1 MEAVM
6 ILENPLK
13 RTLKAGG
20 VVLGTMLTHLR
31 QPAVAVLM
39 KNAGWDYVFLDA
51 EHGSFTPPSLM
62 DFCIAARGVNLPT
75 IVRVPSSGEAQR
87 LYQTLDLGATGLLC
101 PQTET
106 RAQVEF
112 IIHSTKYFP
121 MGQRG
126 MSLRNVHTF
135 WGKYKGSDLTPKLN
149 QETMIVL
156 QIESKKGVDN
166 LEAMLDVPGVD
177 AVFIGPNDMSQTLG
191 IPGDIGHPEVAKHVD
206 RVLEVCQKKNIPCGV
221 HTYDID
227 TAKKWI
233 GRGCRFMC
241 LGGDMAW
248 LQDSCQ
254 KACAEV
260 KEALPRQ

>member
-1 MEAVM
+1 MEDEM
-6 ILENPLK
+6 ILENQVK
-13 RTLKAGG
+13 KSLKAGG

-31 QPAVAVLM
+31 QPAVAIAM

-51 EHGSFTPPSLM
+51 EHGSFTPPELL

-75 IVRVPSSGEAQR
+75 IVRVPNSREAQR
-87 LYQTLDLGATGLLC
+87 MYQTLDLGATGLLC

-106 RAQVEF
+106 KEQVEF

-126 MSLRNVHTF
+126 MSLRNNHTS
-135 WGKYKGSDLTPKLN
+135 WGKYKGSELTPKLN

-156 QIESKKGVDN
+156 QIESKLGVDN
-166 LEAMLDVPGVD
+166 LEPMLDVPGVD

-191 IPGDIGHPEVAKHVD
+191 IPGDIGHPEVAKRVD
-206 RVLEVCQKKNIPCGV
+206 RVLELCQKKNIPCGV
-221 HTYDID
+221 HTYDND

-233 GRGCRFMC
+233 ARGCRFMC

-248 LQDSCQ
+248 LQDAMQ
-254 KACAEV
+254 AAYATVMGDVRK
-260 KEALPRQ
+260 

>member
-1 MEAVM
+1 M
-6 ILENPLK
+6 ILDNTVK
-13 RTLKAGG
+13 KTLKAGG

-51 EHGSFTPPSLM
+51 EHGSFTPPDLV

-75 IVRVPSSGEAQR
+75 IVRVPTCTEAQR
-87 LYQTLDLGATGLLC
+87 LYQTLDLGASGLLC
-101 PQTET
+101 PLTET
-106 RAQVEF
+106 KERAEF
-112 IIHSTKYFP
+112 IIHSTKYYP

-126 MSLRNVHTF
+126 MNLRNVHTS
-135 WGKYKGSDLTPKLN
+135 WGKYKGSELTSKLN

-156 QIESKKGVDN
+156 QIESKKGVEN
-166 LEAMLDVPGVD
+166 LESILEVPGTD

-191 IPGDIGHPEVAKHVD
+191 IPGDIGHPEVVKHVD
-206 RVLEVCQKKNIPCGV
+206 KVLEICQKKNIPCGL
-221 HTYDID
+221 HTYDVD

-254 KACAEV
+254 AAYNAV
-260 KEALPRQ
+260 KEAIPRP

>member
-1 MEAVM
+1 M

-13 RTLKAGG
+13 TTLKAGG

-51 EHGSFTPPSLM
+51 EHGSFTAPSLL
-62 DFCIAARGVNLPT
+62 DFCIAARGVNLPA
-75 IVRVPSSGEAQR
+75 IVRVPGSGEAQR

-112 IIHSTKYFP
+112 IVHSTKYFP

-126 MSLRNVHTF
+126 MSLRNAHTL
-135 WGKYKGSDLTPKLN
+135 WGKYKGSELTPKLN

-166 LEAMLDVPGVD
+166 LESMLEVPGVD

-191 IPGDIGHPEVAKHVD
+191 IPGDIGHPEVVKHVD
-206 RVLEVCQKKNIPCGV
+206 RVLEVCQKKSIPCGV
-221 HTYDID
+221 HTYDTD

-241 LGGDMAW
+241 LGGDVAW

-254 KACAEV
+254 KACSEV
-260 KEALPRQ
+260 KEACPKNQ